1 MYRPQAGDCPRLPKK
16 ENVLMKKPDK
26 RWTIRL
32 GALALSAVLL
42 GTGAALAAGGD
53 QSDPLVTLSY
63 LNQTALPQI
72 IKQVEEKTAA
82 RQKELEKNLADQI
95 DQYKQQAGQGTSG
108 GSASYTLVSMTKGQ
122 VMSLGVGCELLLRV
136 GSVTVK
142 ANTAPALI
150 DLSTGGTVNSG
161 TALTKNHLYMATIAD
176 RTLTASA
183 DAKLLVRGSWSIA

>member
-1 MYRPQAGDCPRLPKK
+1 
-16 ENVLMKKPDK
+16 MKKPDK

-63 LNQTALPQI
+63 LNQIALPQI
-72 IKQVEEKTAA
+72 IKQVEDKTAA
-82 RQKELEKNLADQI
+82 KQKELEQNLTDQI
-95 DQYKQQAGQGTSG
+95 NQYKQQAGQGTSG

-142 ANTAPALI
+142 ANTSPALI
-150 DLSTGGTVNSG
+150 DLSSGGTVGSG
-161 TALTKNHLYMATIAD
+161 TSLTKNHLYMATIAD
-176 RTLTASA
+176 RTLTAAA
-183 DAKLLVRGSWSIA
+183 DAKLLVRGSYSIA

>member
-1 MYRPQAGDCPRLPKK
+1 
-16 ENVLMKKPDK
+16 MKKPDK

-72 IKQVEEKTAA
+72 IKQVEDKTAA
-82 RQKELEKNLADQI
+82 KQKELEQNLTDQI
-95 DQYKQQAGQGTSG
+95 NQYKQQAGQGTSG

-136 GSVTVK
+136 GSATVK
-142 ANTAPALI
+142 ANTSPALI
-150 DLSTGGTVNSG
+150 DLSSGGTVGSG
-161 TALTKNHLYMATIAD
+161 TSLTKNHLYMATIAD

-183 DAKLLVRGSWSIA
+183 DAKLLVRGSYSIA

>member
-1 MYRPQAGDCPRLPKK
+1 
-16 ENVLMKKPDK
+16 MKKPDK

-42 GTGAALAAGGD
+42 GTGVALAAGGD

-72 IKQVEEKTAA
+72 IKQVEDKTAA
-82 RQKELEKNLADQI
+82 KQKELEQNLTDQI
-95 DQYKQQAGQGTSG
+95 NQYKQQAGQGTSG

-136 GSVTVK
+136 GSATVK
-142 ANTAPALI
+142 ANTSPALI
-150 DLSTGGTVNSG
+150 DLSSGGTVGSG
-161 TALTKNHLYMATIAD
+161 TSLTKNHLYMATIAD

-183 DAKLLVRGSWSIA
+183 DAKLLVRGSYSIA

>member
-1 MYRPQAGDCPRLPKK
+1 
-16 ENVLMKKPDK
+16 MKKPDK

-72 IKQVEEKTAA
+72 IKQVEDKTAA
-82 RQKELEKNLADQI
+82 KQKELEQNLTDQI
-95 DQYKQQAGQGTSG
+95 NQYKQQAGQGTSG

-136 GSVTVK
+136 GSATVK
-142 ANTAPALI
+142 ANTSPALI
-150 DLSTGGTVNSG
+150 DLSSGGTVGSG
-161 TALTKNHLYMATIAD
+161 TSLTKNHLYMATIAD
-176 RTLTASA
+176 RTLTVSA
-183 DAKLLVRGSWSIA
+183 DAKLLVRGSYSIA